1 MCVPEE
7 YRALT
12 LAITQV
18 STDIAAKGSLELP
31 VALQSS
37 SDQIP
42 RLLSSWDTITKEL
55 VSALLPT
62 VDPTGIVDLNKI
74 VGGPSDSGLKLCLM
88 NSSIPVGEESGGKHT
103 DSGLLTLM
111 YYDAAS
117 LELAVTDTSGNV
129 TWSHPLK
136 PVNGCAIANVGD
148 SLQTLAEGRVYSHV
162 HRSVQP
168 DGEGRGVCYPLYFL
182 RPQHK

>member
-1 MCVPEE
+1 MCFPEG
-7 YRALT
+7 YGALT
-12 LAITQV
+12 LAFTQV
-18 STDIAAKGSLELP
+18 SADIAAKGSLELP

-37 SDQIP
+37 SDQIS
-42 RLLSSWDTITKEL
+42 RLLSSWDTITKDL
-55 VSALLPT
+55 VSALWST
-62 VDPTGIVDLNKI
+62 VDPTSKVDLYKI
-74 VGGPSDSGLKLCLM
+74 IGGPSDSGLKLCLM
-88 NSSIPVGEESGGKHT
+88 NNSIPVGEESGGKHT

-117 LELAVTDTSGNV
+117 LELAVTDSSGSV
-129 TWSHPLK
+129 AWSHPLQ
-136 PVNGCAIANVGD
+136 PVDGCAIANVGD
-148 SLQTLAEGRVYSHV
+148 SLQALAEGRLYSHV